1 MHLVKV
7 NLEDNPYTLEVG
19 GDNQWGINYVELDHD
34 DDLTESTE
42 LEDTGYIVTQFLS
55 NADCKEL
62 RNKLRNILSDNTRMS
77 FDVRF
82 WRKSV

>member
-19 GDNQWGINYVELDHD
+19 GDNRWGVDYVELDHD

-42 LEDTGYIVTQFLS
+42 FEDTGYIVTQFLS
-55 NADCKEL
+55 RADCKEL
-62 RNKLRNILSDNTRMS
+62 RKNLRNIFTNMM
-77 FDVRF
+77 VGY
-82 WRKSV
+82 